1 MAESWISVVV
11 KRGSST
17 ILPRKIVKIG
27 WDSNFGELL
36 AAVDPTLA
44 NDTINKVCISGK
56 DSFWIQFMNWMLQL
70 HCHYKYSSE
79 NSLMRSSTHVVQ
91 HFLQSCS
98 AFYCS
103 TEHWVQQPNGG
114 KFQVGVISASVLLLW
129 GHRGVLS
136 TMMQ

>member
-1 MAESWISVVV
+1 MAESSFAWISVVV

-56 DSFWIQFMNWMLQL
+56 DSFLDPVHDRTLGAAAQWRHNITVPSW
-70 HCHYKYSSE
+70 C
-79 NSLMRSSTHVVQ
+79 
-91 HFLQSCS
+91 HFL
-98 AFYCS
+98 
-103 TEHWVQQPNGG
+103 
-114 KFQVGVISASVLLLW
+114 
-129 GHRGVLS
+129 
-136 TMMQ
+136 